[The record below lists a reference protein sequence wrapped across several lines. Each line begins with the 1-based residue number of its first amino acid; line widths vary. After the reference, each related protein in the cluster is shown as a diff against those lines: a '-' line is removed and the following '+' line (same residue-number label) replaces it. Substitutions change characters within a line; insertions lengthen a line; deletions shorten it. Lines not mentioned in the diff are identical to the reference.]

1 MSTRNLTHLLR
12 PQSIALIGASNRPG
26 HLGAVTW
33 RNLRSAGFRGRL
45 YPVNPHHARLDG
57 AVVYPSIAA
66 VPEVPD
72 LAVIVT
78 PAKTVPGI
86 IEELSE
92 KGVKAAVVIS
102 AGFGGPAGQALK
114 QRMLEAARPSTLR
127 ILGPNCLGLIIP
139 ALGVNAA
146 FAHLMPKAGGLA
158 FLSQSGAILTS
169 VIDWAEPRGIG
180 FSHLVSMGELADV
193 DFGDMLDY
201 LADDPQT
208 TAILMYVEAVT
219 HARKFMSAARRAARV
234 KPVIAI
240 KAGRHSE
247 AAKAVASHTGA
258 LAGADAVYDAAFRRA
273 GMLRVYQLDELFA
286 AAQTLALA
294 RMPAGGRL
302 AILTNGGGM
311 GILATDSLIDT
322 GGTLAELA
330 PETIR
335 QLDGVLPAGWSHG
348 NPVDIIGDAPPERFA
363 AAVRILRTDPNVDA
377 LLVLNCPTAIADPV
391 AAADQVIAAVAG
403 SPLCV
408 MTSWIG
414 EATAAEARRR
424 FAAARIPTYETPEAA
439 VSAFSHLVQFRQNR
453 ALLMET
459 PPSMP
464 TSFQVAMEPVRG
476 IIDQAL
482 AEQREMLTGP
492 EAQTILGAYQIPT
505 TRAAVAATPAEAKAI
520 ALQMRGPFAVKILS
534 PDITH
539 KSDIGG
545 VALGLDGADA
555 VEQAAESIIARA
567 RTLKPE
573 ARILGVSIEPMVR
586 KMDSIEL
593 ILGMTEDA
601 QFGPVLLFG
610 HGGVAVERLADSALA
625 LPPLNL
631 KLARDLMEKTRVYR
645 LLTGYRNQPKADID
659 SIALTLVKL
668 SQLIIDVPEIVELD
682 INPLLADQHGVMAL
696 DARMKVRP
704 AATKGAARLA
714 IRPYPRR
721 LEGTVADQAG
731 RTYMIRPI
739 LPEDEPEIQGLI
751 SRLSPQA
758 IRLRFFTSLK
768 TLSHTDAARL
778 TQIDYDREMALV
790 LTEPGAA
797 GKSPIYAVVRLVS
810 DPNNER
816 GEYAVVVQDDLTGK
830 GLGML
835 LMQRIID
842 YAKTRGL
849 SEIVGHVLSENTK
862 MLKLCEELGFTIER
876 QDDDAGT
883 VRVRLKL
890 E

>member
-1 MSTRNLTHLLR
+1 MSTRNLTSLLR
-12 PQSIALIGASNRPG
+12 PQSIALIGASDRPG
-26 HLGAVTW
+26 HMGQVTW
-33 RNLRSAGFRGRL
+33 RNLISSGFQGKL
-45 YPVNPHHARLDG
+45 YPVNPHHARLGD
-57 AVVYPSIAA
+57 AVVYPNIAA
-66 VPEVPD
+66 VPDVPD

-78 PAKTVPGI
+78 PAATVPGI
-86 IEELSE
+86 VRELAE
-92 KGVKAAVVIS
+92 KGVKAAVIIT
-102 AGFGGPAGQALK
+102 AGFGGTEGHAMK
-114 QRMLEAARPSTLR
+114 QRMLDAARPSTMR

-139 ALGVNAA
+139 GRGVNAA
-146 FAHLMPKAGGLA
+146 FAHLMPKPGGLA

-169 VIDWAEPRGIG
+169 VIDWAAPRGIG

-208 TAILMYVEAVT
+208 SAILMYVEAVT

-273 GMLRVYQLDELFA
+273 GVLRVYQLDELFA
-286 AAQTLALA
+286 AAQTLALS
-294 RMPAGGRL
+294 RMPSGGRL

-311 GILATDSLIDT
+311 GILATDTLIDA
-322 GGTLAELA
+322 GGALAELA
-330 PETIR
+330 PTTLEK
-335 QLDGVLPAGWSHG
+335 LDGVLPAGWSHG
-348 NPVDIIGDAPPERFA
+348 NPVDIIGDAPPERFVSA
-363 AAVRILRTDPNVDA
+363 IQILRSDPNVDA

-391 AAADQVIAAVAG
+391 AAADKVIEAVSG
-403 SPLCV
+403 SKLCV

-414 EATAAEARRR
+414 EATAAEARHH
-424 FAAARIPTYETPEAA
+424 FAEAHIPTYETPEAA
-439 VSAFSHLVQFRQNR
+439 VRAFGHLVDYRRNR
-453 ALLMET
+453 EMLMET

-464 TSFQVAMEPVRG
+464 TSFQVAMEPVRE
-476 IIDQAL
+476 IVDRAL

-492 EAQTILGAYQIPT
+492 EAQAILGAYHIPT
-505 TRAAVAATPAEAKAI
+505 TQAAVAATPAEARAI
-520 ALQMRGPFAVKILS
+520 ALQMTGPVAVKILS

-555 VEQAAESIIARA
+555 VEQAAAAIIARA
-567 RTLKPE
+567 KKLRPE
-573 ARILGVSIEPMVR
+573 ARILGVSIEPMIR
-586 KMDSIEL
+586 KQDSVEL
-593 ILGMTEDA
+593 ILGMIEDA
-601 QFGPVLLFG
+601 QFGPVILFG

-631 KLARDLMEKTRVYR
+631 KLAHDLMEKTRVYR

-668 SQLIIDVPEIVELD
+668 SQLIVDVPEIVDLD
-682 INPLLADQHGVMAL
+682 INPLLADQHGVVAL

-704 AATKGAARLA
+704 AALKGAARLA

-721 LEGTVADQAG
+721 LEDTVTDQSG

-739 LPEDEPEIQGLI
+739 LPEDEPQVQALI
-751 SRLSPQA
+751 SRLSSRA
-758 IRLRFFTSLK
+758 IRLRFFSPLK
-768 TLSHTDAARL
+768 TLTHMDAARL

-797 GKSPIYAVVRLVS
+797 GKMPIFAVVRLIS
-810 DPNNER
+810 DPNNEH
-816 GEYAVVVQDDLTGK
+816 GEYAVVVQDDLAGK
-830 GLGML
+830 GLGTL
-835 LMQRIID
+835 LMRRIID

-849 SEIVGHVLSENTK
+849 GEIMGHVLSENRT
-862 MLKLCEELGFTIER
+862 MLKLCEELGFSIER
-876 QDDDAGT
+876 QSGEASEML
-883 VRVRLKL
+883 VRLRL
-890 E
+890 R